1 MFLYLMLYI
10 SVKFLG
16 ESEQPWFRI
25 VDTGNENESG
35 FKYAEFHAQVI
46 LGFSCFK

>member
-25 VDTGNENESG
+25 VDTENENESG
-35 FKYAEFHAQVI
+35 NNYTEFQAQVI